1 MSADPGEAPHL
12 RSEPKR
18 SGVEDDSDSQ
28 DGQDPTQAFRSA
40 VGWSF
45 VLTGGQR
52 LFGFLVTL
60 VLAGLLGPTAYGTVA
75 MAMVFVLFTQVF
87 LLQGLLPALI
97 QRQGL
102 SNRQLTSAFWL
113 GMGLSI
119 VLAGLAV
126 ALSGWWASV
135 NDLPDL
141 QLVIVALCPLL
152 PISALMLVQEAWL
165 RKRLE
170 FKKLAIRANVSVV
183 VGGVL
188 GLVSAAA
195 GAGIWSLVI
204 QQLATQVVG
213 VIVLWRVS
221 PWRPSLHFSWAEIRP
236 LMSFSASASASA
248 VGGFLSTSGDAL
260 IIGVFFGPAAV
271 GLYQLA
277 TRVVQTVVEVMAMSL
292 REVAL
297 PELARLQ
304 HDPDGIRHRLDSM
317 LSLGA
322 RTTVPLLAV
331 IAIASPWFADV
342 LGPSWADASSVI
354 RILCLVGVMRLFSA
368 FSAPVLQ
375 ALNHPHLL
383 AVLVWIISVLS
394 VGFGIG
400 TGLVLQDSSVA
411 AQVNGMALANVVLF
425 LLIVV
430 INSRVFEVFAGLG
443 TRAQFRAVGLPLMI
457 GSAAVG
463 VAVVAEWLGPGLGGP
478 PLVSLAVVGTA
489 GAGLVGAM
497 MFALDQRSRT
507 MLLEAVNSLR
517 VAVSER
523 SASRPVQS

>member
-1 MSADPGEAPHL
+1 MTTDSRDTPTPPPGTDGETDSPEQDPGH
-12 RSEPKR
+12 S
-18 SGVEDDSDSQ
+18 
-28 DGQDPTQAFRSA
+28 FRSA

-60 VLAGLLGPTAYGTVA
+60 VLAGLLGPKAYGTVA

-97 QRQGL
+97 QRRGL
-102 SNRQLTSAFWL
+102 GDRQLTSAFWL
-113 GMGLSI
+113 GMALS
-119 VLAGLAV
+119 VAFAGLAV

-141 QLVIVALCPLL
+141 QIVIIALCPLL

-183 VGGVL
+183 AGGIL

-195 GAGIWSLVI
+195 GAGIWALVI
-204 QQLATQVVG
+204 QQLATQCVG

-221 PWRPSLHFSWAEIRP
+221 SWRPSFHFSWAEVRP
-236 LMSFSASASASA
+236 LLSFSASASASA

-292 REVAL
+292 QEVAL

-304 HDPDGIRHRLDSM
+304 HDPGGIRRRLDSM

-331 IAIASPWFADV
+331 VAIASPWFAAV
-342 LGPSWADASSVI
+342 LGPRWADASTVI
-354 RILCLVGVMRLFSA
+354 RILALVGVMRLFSA

-383 AVLVWIISVLS
+383 AVLVWSISVLS

-400 TGLVLQDSSVA
+400 TGLVLRDSSVA
-411 AQVNGMALANVVLF
+411 TQVNGMALANVVLF
-425 LLIVV
+425 LIIVT
-430 INSRVFEVFAGLG
+430 INSRVFKVFAGLDV
-443 TRAQFRAVGLPLMI
+443 RAQLRAVGLPLAI

-463 VAVVAEWLGPGLGGP
+463 VAVVVESIGPGLGGP
-478 PLVSLAVVGTA
+478 PVLSLAVVVVA
-489 GAGLVGAM
+489 GACLVGAM
-497 MFALDQRSRT
+497 MFALDQRTRT
-507 MLLEAVNSLR
+507 MLLEALNGAR
-517 VAVSER
+517 AAVSER
-523 SASRPVQS
+523 GASRPAQS